1 MGDVQGQGWIK
12 LHREILDSELWHD
25 VTTFRL
31 FIYLIGKASHQDGIK
46 INGIEIKRGQ
56 WLRSYRKLAQ
66 DLAYKEGRGLKEY
79 SLKTISKCINK
90 LISAERVTIQETEQ
104 GTLFTIVNYAK
115 YQDKQEF
122 EEETVNGTIPEQETN
137 GKRTVNKNKNAKNA
151 KNKEYINTSS
161 RKSKTYEEESLYFQ
175 LAIFFFERIK
185 ENNPDHKEPNLQRW
199 SDDIRKI
206 IEIDKRTEEQVRYL
220 MKWVQQDDFWKS
232 NILSPSKLR
241 EKFDQLVIKVKSD
254 KAKQPKDQ
262 KKKLI
267 STERPVHLPEP
278 EISDE
283 MNKQIE
289 EALKELP
296 Y

>member
-1 MGDVQGQGWIK
+1 MQGQGWIK